1 MTTYKDRMRRR
12 ESRYSAQ
19 LRITL
24 EPATVVT
31 LKADADAA
39 NLSVSA
45 VIRDALARGLPLA
58 RDARRKRLAR
68 AGKKTP

>member
-1 MTTYKDRMRRR
+1 MRRR